1 MSSEKKKKVGLMLG
15 NGFTIDLLS
24 KMDKLD
30 IIDPSDLFK
39 YGDMVKWPATGEPG
53 FLSARY
59 CPNLWRLGARPGLN
73 RTASYQ
79 IIEELI
85 TVINLYATLP
95 PETIKK
101 KNQASHTPL
110 SNIYIYAYQELVS
123 YLRELFIDYNEKVSS
138 EDLRKL
144 ESGWRDYLMKLD
156 KNENIERVDIIT
168 YNYDIYLE
176 RLLDLLNIRFDI
188 PNISDGNAKF
198 KIYKPHGS
206 ISFLYEGYMSKD
218 NYNIQKE
225 LSLNNGDISKFECR
239 HENLSLYMPLIPIIP
254 PAGEAHR
261 YAQNWANSIKESIEA
276 TMESYTPNDDFFICG
291 ISYWH
296 VDRAEIDAIIRKI
309 NSDVNVRMINPGNV
323 DGLSAI
329 LGMVFNSYV
338 HHSSSEVLKE
348 LA

>member
-1 MSSEKKKKVGLMLG
+1 
-15 NGFTIDLLS
+15 
-24 KMDKLD
+24 
-30 IIDPSDLFK
+30 
-39 YGDMVKWPATGEPG
+39 
-53 FLSARY
+53 
-59 CPNLWRLGARPGLN
+59 
-73 RTASYQ
+73 
-79 IIEELI
+79 
-85 TVINLYATLP
+85 
-95 PETIKK
+95 
-101 KNQASHTPL
+101 
-110 SNIYIYAYQELVS
+110 
-123 YLRELFIDYNEKVSS
+123 
-138 EDLRKL
+138 
-144 ESGWRDYLMKLD
+144 
-156 KNENIERVDIIT
+156 
-168 YNYDIYLE
+168 E

-276 TMESYTPNDDFFICG
+276 TMESYNPNDDFFICG